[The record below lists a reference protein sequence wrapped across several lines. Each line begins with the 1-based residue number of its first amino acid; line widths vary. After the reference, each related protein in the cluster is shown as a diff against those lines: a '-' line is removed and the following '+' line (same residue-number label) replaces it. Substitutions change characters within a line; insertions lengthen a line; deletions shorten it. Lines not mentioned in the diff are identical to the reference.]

1 MPVQEVDKNKKATKG
16 LAEEAANWVTTI
28 VNKLNDVKGDLKED
42 QLLQL
47 QRDLDGI
54 LKCATHSSL
63 NCSLLYLSLSS
74 ERLIP

>member
-1 MPVQEVDKNKKATKG
+1 MRVQEVKANRKATKG
-16 LAEEAANWVTTI
+16 MSEEAAKWVTII

-54 LKCATHSSL
+54 LKYATGFSL
-63 NCSLLYLSLSS
+63 IFASLYSSLSS
-74 ERLIP
+74 GR